1 MKKITKVLTSVFCLI
16 LSLCISNI
24 TPLIASAAE
33 RIEGTVGSSSG
44 TTGDCTWTL
53 DNQGV
58 FTISGNGNTDDYYYS
73 ALDIPWYYSRKQIK
87 KVIISEGVVVLGS
100 RLFHDCSNLKDVSLP
115 RSLKTI
121 GVATFEW
128 CTSLNNIDIP
138 DDIGI
143 IGQYAF
149 WNTGMWQS
157 QKNSPVYVDNVLVD
171 YNGTAPTNTIVNIKE
186 GTKHIANGAFEGQP
200 GIIDITIPDSVVRI
214 CGGAFKG
221 TGWYDKQPEGFL
233 YIGQYLVD
241 LKGEIN
247 DTHVIIGDTKLVP
260 SCFHDYYN
268 QCNFESVFISKS
280 VKYIDDFTFY
290 SCSKLREVYYDGT
303 IEEWNNIKA
312 DKSRNEPLFNATLH
326 LMSDFHFSTS
336 TGSNTI
342 ALNDEVTCAVSKTEG
357 NLEGDLYE
365 NQLLNW
371 KSSNESVLKVI
382 GSKPDYSQCTGKAV
396 GYGTSNLS
404 FYVGSVKIYEA
415 TIKVGMSQETLKD
428 NSTLTLLK
436 NAQKSGKS
444 ILNDY
449 DAGDTAKVIAFDV
462 LMNLFDLAAEQLTV
476 DFGGDTPEEKAL
488 DEVTQNIMKDYFGY
502 NGSIEE
508 QKLNSINEKWNCFK
522 TAVKGIKKL
531 REQKKEAEAKKLA
544 KSTIKQISK
553 KGDTFGDKVINGF
566 SKVSPY
572 IDGAFTYYE
581 IAMTAAM
588 LQEFDKTTV
597 ESLINT
603 FSKNTTAYTGLQRL
617 YHDMTISPDQYIIEK
632 FTQATIISALS
643 DFLEYI
649 TFQGNEGLK
658 EAYSSASGILSLA
671 YELSGGVTMK
681 DISRARSAEAIAA
694 NALSLLASNSDSAK
708 REMVFNFCLS
718 SIKVEL
724 ENCIKVCKSSSTAL
738 KSSAQDYLGKV
749 NKLTYEKYIKNCA
762 NEYNNP
768 QGVTFENPDLEKY
781 KISAKNSISSKAL
794 SPVGANDDESITN
807 ENELI
812 IPSSTEDYLV
822 TSISE
827 NGFANLEGITTIY
840 VPDSIE
846 GIGDSAFYNC
856 VDTQSITLG
865 NKVTLIGEK
874 AFMNCSNLSS
884 INLNANLKT
893 IKASAFENCSKLTS
907 AVLGK
912 ELSELGDKTFANCE
926 SLSTVFVF
934 NPTLVI
940 PDAVFENCGNLNIYG
955 YAGSTAEEYANLHN
969 IQFESIGDSAAEIKV
984 NYDGEPT
991 VELYGSVNIDNISL
1005 DITYSDG
1012 KTETVTDGLAVA
1024 CDTSSIGKKNAVVI
1038 CESAYTTFEV
1048 YVVNS
1053 APTEISFDNQNYN
1066 MVIGDR
1072 IAPNVTL
1079 SPENTDFEVVLSSND
1094 ESVVKIDGNS
1104 IVAVGE
1110 GNAEIMASTIDG
1122 NLSTSCSVSV
1132 GNNQTID
1139 CSDGLFD
1146 PVFFIAPSDG
1156 KYSFSVESDD
1166 ATVTM
1171 VDSTGKVLER
1181 EEIAQNG
1188 ILNFTETLDKDEV
1201 YLLFVSSNDN
1211 KDLIINTNPTA
1222 STEKTE
1228 IESLRVS
1235 VEGFEFYDSKYLEN
1249 VLANSNVTIFVNDEE
1264 CHNDGTGTF
1273 VGENYTLKAAD
1284 YKIVEQESEY
1294 SDKPDILVTL
1304 YFNESGYSWNVPKQ
1318 VEFRLEYWDFTPQY
1332 QIGDTNLD
1340 GNITIS
1346 DVTEIQRHLA
1356 EMISF
1361 SDEQLVLADT
1371 NGDGEITISD
1381 ATHLQKF
1388 LAEFDGI
1395 VLGKQ
1400 TA

>member
-1 MKKITKVLTSVFCLI
+1 MKKTAKVLTSVFCLI

-24 TPLIASAAE
+24 TPLIASAVE

-44 TTGDCTWTL
+44 TTGDCTWNLNNGVLTICGKGKMLNYSVHLESGANSFSVQTL
-53 DNQGV
+53 APWGSNVTEVIIENGV
-58 FTISGNGNTDDYYYS
+58 TNIGIGAFAGCKKLTNVSIGNTVS
-73 ALDIPWYYSRKQIK
+73 
-87 KVIISEGVVVLGS
+87 VI
-100 RLFHDCSNLKDVSLP
+100 D
-115 RSLKTI
+115 
-121 GVATFEW
+121 
-128 CTSLNNIDIP
+128 
-138 DDIGI
+138 
-143 IGQYAF
+143 
-149 WNTGMWQS
+149 
-157 QKNSPVYVDNVLVD
+157 
-171 YNGTAPTNTIVNIKE
+171 
-186 GTKHIANGAFEGQP
+186 NGAFGNCNNLSSIE
-200 GIIDITIPDSVVRI
+200 IPDSVTTIETCAFANCINLKSIDIPSSVYSI
-214 CGGAFKG
+214 APGFIVGSTALNSILVSSTNTKYCSVNGDLYSKDKNTLIQYATGKKQTSFTIPNNVDTISSYAFSYCSNLNEIIIPYNVTHIEEGAFYTCKN
-221 TGWYDKQPEGFL
+221 
-233 YIGQYLVD
+233 
-241 LKGEIN
+241 LKN
-247 DTHVIIGDTKLVP
+247 VIIPDSVKSIDAVAFGY
-260 SCFHDYYN
+260 YYN
-268 QCNFESVFISKS
+268 
-280 VKYIDDFTFY
+280 Y
-290 SCSKLREVYYDGT
+290 G
-303 IEEWNNIKA
+303 
-312 DKSRNEPLFNATLH
+312 NATKISSFTINGTKASTAEKYATSNGFVFKEIKPYYFL
-326 LMSDFHFSTS
+326 TS
-336 TGSNTI
+336 TGSNTF
-342 ALNDEVTCAVSKTEG
+342 ALNDEVACAVSKTEG
-357 NLEGDLYE
+357 NLEGDFYD

-382 GSKPDYSQCTGKAV
+382 GSKPDYSQCTVKAV
-396 GYGTSNLS
+396 GYGASNLS

-462 LMNLFDLAAEQLTV
+462 LTNLFDLAAEQLTV

-588 LQEFDKTTV
+588 LQEFDKATV

-603 FSKNTTAYTGLQRL
+603 FPKNTTAYTGLQRL

-632 FTQATIISALS
+632 FTQATVISALS
-643 DFLEYI
+643 DFLEEI

-694 NALSLLASNSDSAK
+694 NALSLMISNSDSAK
-708 REMVFNFCLS
+708 REMLFNFCLS

-724 ENCIKVCKSSSTAL
+724 ENCIKVCKSSSTSL

-781 KISAKNSISSKAL
+781 KISAKNSTNNKAL
-794 SPVGANDDESITN
+794 SPVGANDDDSLTN

-812 IPSSTEDYLV
+812 IPSSSEDYLV

-827 NGFANLEGITTIY
+827 NGFANLEGITTIF

-846 GIGDSAFYNC
+846 EIGDSAFYNC

-912 ELSELGDKTFANCE
+912 ELSELGDKSFANCE

-940 PDAVFENCGNLNIYG
+940 PDAVFENCGNLTIYG

-969 IQFESIGDSAAEIKV
+969 IQFESIGNSATEIKV
-984 NYDGEPT
+984 NYNGEPT
-991 VELYGSVNIDNISL
+991 VELYGSVNADNISL

-1012 KTETVTDGLAVA
+1012 TTETVTDGFAVA
-1024 CDTSSIGKKNAVVI
+1024 CDTSSVGKKNIVVI
-1038 CESAYTTFEV
+1038 YGSAYTTFEV
-1048 YVVNS
+1048 DVVS
-1053 APTEISFDNQNYN
+1053 SVPTEISFDNQNYN

-1072 IAPNVTL
+1072 IVPNVTL
-1079 SPENTDFEVVLSSND
+1079 SPDSTDFAVVLSSND

-1171 VDSTGKVLER
+1171 IDSTGKVLER
-1181 EEIAQNG
+1181 EEKAQNG
-1188 ILNFTETLDKDEV
+1188 ILDFTETLDKDEV
-1201 YLLFVSSNDN
+1201 YLLFVSSDDN

-1222 STEKTE
+1222 RTDKTE

-1235 VEGFEFYDSKYLEN
+1235 LEGFEFYDSKYLEN
-1249 VLANSNVTIFVNDEE
+1249 VLTNSNVTIFVNDEE

-1273 VGENYTLKAAD
+1273 VGENYTVKAAD
-1284 YKIVEQESEY
+1284 YKIVEQESEFC
-1294 SDKPDILVTL
+1294 DKPDILVTL

-1361 SDEQLVLADT
+1361 SDEQLALADT
-1371 NGDGEITISD
+1371 NGDGELTISD
-1381 ATHLQKF
+1381 ATHLQKY

-1400 TA
+1400 SS